1 MRKSTFMGT
10 HGIAGEFYL
19 VWEECVVIHRA
30 PYTVQWIPVLW
41 TPWDQ
46 PKVSTSSR
54 LTDFPGHFIMIK
66 CHLGPQLSDWIMQVS
81 SFSGVHINRFYCT
94 S

>member
-19 VWEECVVIHRA
+19 GWEEWVVIHRA
-30 PYTVQWIPVLW
+30 PYPGIMNTLGPTKSVHSIN
-41 TPWDQ
+41 
-46 PKVSTSSR
+46 
-54 LTDFPGHFIMIK
+54 DFPGRFIMIK

-81 SFSGVHINRFYCT
+81 SFCGVHINRFHCT